1 MKFGSRIKRR
11 RQKLNLSQGQVANR
25 LHVSSKTVSHW
36 ENGNSYPDIG
46 ALIQLSDYF
55 QIPLGS
61 LIKEDSGMKEYLKR
75 SEVKKSIGLPLNGS
89 LIIFLL
95 TVYIALA
102 GLGHVLTSTS
112 AFIFIII
119 LALLNFFIILPLAGL
134 QKKYSLYSKLEQKE
148 TNSVDTL
155 FGVVVILLGFP
166 IYFTFSKWLGG
177 VLFIIGISF
186 IITVVL
192 DLWNKSQ
199 EKSHRKK

>member
-1 MKFGSRIKRR
+1 MEFGSRIKRR

-25 LHVSSKTVSHW
+25 LHVSSKTISHW

-55 QIPLGS
+55 KLPLDS
-61 LIKEDSGMKEYLKR
+61 LIKEDTGMKKYLKKR
-75 SEVKKSIGLPLNGS
+75 EVKKSIGLPLNGS

-102 GLGHVLTSTS
+102 GLGHVLISTS